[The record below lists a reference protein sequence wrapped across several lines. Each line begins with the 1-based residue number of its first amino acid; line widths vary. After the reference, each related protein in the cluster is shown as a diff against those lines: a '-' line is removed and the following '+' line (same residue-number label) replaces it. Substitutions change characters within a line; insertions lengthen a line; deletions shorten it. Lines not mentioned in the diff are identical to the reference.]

1 MGNDSSRAIGARF
14 IEAGTP
20 PDRFARGWHCLGLAD
35 RFRDGEPPVPHAVQ
49 AFGTKL
55 VVFADAA
62 GRLHVLDAFCRHMGG
77 DLSMGTVKGDQV
89 ACPFHDWRWG
99 ADGRC
104 AQIPY
109 ARRVPPAARTRSWL
123 TLERNGQLF
132 VWHDPEGNPPPPDVT
147 IPVIEGAGSPEWT
160 AWTWDSILVDGANC
174 REVIDNVV
182 DMAHFF
188 YIHFAFPTYFKN
200 VFEGH
205 IASQYLNSTARP
217 DVGGPTNYSDGSA
230 GAQATLRSEASYFGP
245 SYMIDN
251 LWQEWH
257 GMTVESV
264 LINCHYPV
272 TPTSFM
278 LQWGVIVK
286 RPPGLTDDQAARFG
300 ARFAKFTGLG
310 FEQDVQVWLHKARV
324 DNPLLCAEDGPVYQL
339 RRWYE
344 QFYRDVRDIE
354 PDMTARFEFEIDTSR
369 SVANWEEEVARNL
382 AAKRAADGAPA
393 DSAAG
398 SPAEAG

>member
-1 MGNDSSRAIGARF
+1 V
-14 IEAGTP
+14 E
-20 PDRFARGWHCLGLAD
+20 
-35 RFRDGEPPVPHAVQ
+35 

-55 VVFADAA
+55 VVFADSA
-62 GRLHVLDAFCRHMGG
+62 GQLHVLDAYCRHMGG

-99 ADGRC
+99 GDGRC

-109 ARRVPPAARTRSWL
+109 ARRVPPAARTRAWR

-132 VWHDPEGNPPPPDVT
+132 VWNDPEGNPPPDDVT
-147 IPVIEGAGSPEWT
+147 IPRIEGAYSPEWT
-160 AWTWDSILVDGANC
+160 GWTWDSLLVEGANC

-205 IASQYLNSTARP
+205 IASQYLQTRSRL
-217 DVGGPTNYSDGSA
+217 DVGSGSNYSDA
-230 GAQATLRSEASYFGP
+230 GESTLRSEAAYYGP
-245 SYMIDN
+245 SYMIDY
-251 LWQEWH
+251 LWHDWH

-286 RPPGLTDDQAARFG
+286 RPPGLSDDQAARFG
-300 ARFAKFTGLG
+300 TRFAKFVGLG
-310 FEQDVQVWLHKARV
+310 FEQDVEIWRHKARV

-344 QFYRDVRDIE
+344 QFYRDVADVE
-354 PDMTARFEFEIDTSR
+354 PAMVERFEFEIDTTR
-369 SVANWEEEVARNL
+369 SVAGWEEEVAANL
-382 AAKRAADGAPA
+382 AAKRSQGA
-393 DSAAG
+393 
-398 SPAEAG
+398 